1 MFFHLYNCVRNL
13 YFIIIYK
20 FKKFSY
26 IEIDK
31 S

>member
-1 MFFHLYNCVRNL
+1 LQA
-13 YFIIIYK
+13 II

-26 IEIDK
+26 IEQPTI